1 MKGIRI
7 EAWEARGLFQ
17 LLDTDALGQVSI
29 EDFLHG
35 LVRLKCKDQGVDLT
49 TVMYENKRILTR
61 LLAFMRFAE
70 DHFRDMESFLGMTSP
85 GASGRDAAALET
97 YLLDAANC
105 LSKSLS
111 GFGHLSE
118 DLGRLGH
125 CSDEIRRFT
134 RSTDK

>member
-35 LVRLKCKDQGVDLT
+35 LVRLKSKDQGVDLT

-70 DHFRDMESFLGMTSP
+70 DHFRDMETYLGMTSP
-85 GASGRDAAALET
+85 GGSGRDANALET
-97 YLLDAANC
+97 YLQDAATS
-105 LSKSLS
+105 LSKSLPVCS
-111 GFGHLSE
+111 GKLSNE
-118 DLGRLGH
+118 VERLGRASEEVQPYTQAQL
-125 CSDEIRRFT
+125 
-134 RSTDK
+134 